1 LDLLLPL
8 LLLLLP
14 QVLLS
19 VPVTS
24 VQGFLLNAVGFV
36 VLSMVLAAAVCLAVG
51 LLVAP
56 SLATD
61 EVRQSAAQITVVRY
75 IGGCRRYPGA
85 IVSDSGYSSA
95 QTPTH
100 APWHTRSIKGRQ
112 AMIYT
117 AQW

>member
-1 LDLLLPL
+1 MRPTNPCHGFVLQGIIMAKLSCWTCCCHYCCCCFR
-8 LLLLLP
+8 

-61 EVRQSAAQITVVRY
+61 EVS
-75 IGGCRRYPGA
+75 
-85 IVSDSGYSSA
+85 
-95 QTPTH
+95 
-100 APWHTRSIKGRQ
+100 
-112 AMIYT
+112 
-117 AQW
+117 